1 MKNLL
6 GKSLI
11 FSTLLKTIKE
21 KGAAHILLLDPD
33 KRDEESLEE
42 RVKSANNSGYRF
54 NKAADKNARWRSLP
68 IHRKFST

>member
-33 KRDEESLEE
+33 KRDEESIEE
-42 RVKSANNSGYRF
+42 RVKSANNSGVDALLVGCLLYTSPSPR
-54 NKAADKNARWRSLP
+54 D
-68 IHRKFST
+68 